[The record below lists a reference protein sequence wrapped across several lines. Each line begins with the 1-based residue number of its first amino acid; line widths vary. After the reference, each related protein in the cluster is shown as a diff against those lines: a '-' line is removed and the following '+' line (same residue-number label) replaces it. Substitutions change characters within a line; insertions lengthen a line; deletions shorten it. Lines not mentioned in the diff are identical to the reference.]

1 MSGKETQQGNY
12 KLPGENT
19 AGESVAVPSSEA
31 AVEEYDTLDNNGI
44 QETADSADSADLA
57 DSAVQA
63 ETAETAD
70 STDSTDSTDSADSAV
85 QAETAETAEI
95 ADTAGYVGTDNVEE
109 SEPMDTDGIMFED
122 VPQEDAEPDSE
133 AAHAGN
139 KRKGIKKIK
148 KPEIPQGRLLV
159 KLMSSIKFKLIGA
172 FIIPIALII
181 ILGVASYTTASK
193 AITKSY
199 TQSSQST
206 ITKTADYYNLM
217 FTNVKATA
225 TDMVNNSMVQEYY
238 SGVYGSDP
246 ITEGN
251 NYATLRAN
259 LTSTAL
265 GNKAISNIYIFG
277 NYGKPLYTATIK
289 DADSAG
295 YIDKIKN
302 SAEGKT
308 IDQKRSTWFSSREVL
323 DAAGGAADYSVS
335 FARQLLGT
343 SKKAIG
349 YMFFDLDVDYVTE
362 PLSDIDMG
370 SKSIIGLI
378 APDGGEIV
386 VSNYM
391 DIQDGQQYFTNQEFF
406 TKLADSEDVSGSSY
420 VKYNGRKQ
428 LFIYSKTDDGFTVCA
443 LIPQSVIVSQA
454 QKIRIVTITIVV
466 IAFLIAMVIGGYL
479 AYSFSLTIKKIMDKL
494 ELAAGGDLT
503 VHIDVKSKDE
513 FGRLAASTNGMIDN
527 VKQLI
532 EKTKTVSERVDTSV
546 STVSDSAKQLLAE
559 TQDITA
565 SIEAIEQGVVQQAE
579 DSEHCLR
586 QMDALSDKI
595 NIVSDNSDKIA
606 KIADVTTGIVASGMA
621 SISELKIN
629 AGSTVEIT
637 HQVIEEIAQLKES
650 SKAIAKIVDAIN
662 EIAEQTNLL
671 SLNASIE
678 AARAGEAGKGFAVVA
693 EEIGKLARATSDATT
708 NITAIILEIQKEIEV
723 VSSQMFSM
731 KDETEKCMGV
741 MGDTR
746 AVFEQINQ
754 EIDDVGAAVQG
765 LEGAVGILNSNKA
778 KVVDRFSD
786 ISSETEELAASS
798 QDILGK
804 VDQQSVEMENIH
816 TAIESLHN
824 VVTKLN
830 EIMDQFTV

>member
-44 QETADSADSADLA
+44 QETADSAEQAETA
-57 DSAVQA
+57 DSAVQE

-70 STDSTDSTDSADSAV
+70 SAVQEETAETAETAETTDSAE
-85 QAETAETAEI
+85 QAETVETAEI

-159 KLMSSIKFKLIGA
+159 KIMSSIKFKLIGA

-443 LIPQSVIVSQA
+443 LIP
-454 QKIRIVTITIVV
+454 
-466 IAFLIAMVIGGYL
+466 MVIGGYL

-678 AARAGEAGKGFAVVA
+678 AARAGEAGRGFAVVA
-693 EEIGKLARATSDATT
+693 SEIRKLAEQSVNSA
-708 NITAIILEIQKEIEV
+708 NEIQKIIGTINDKTNDTVRIAKKAEDV
-723 VSSQMFSM
+723 V
-731 KDETEKCMGV
+731 E
-741 MGDTR
+741 
-746 AVFEQINQ
+746 
-754 EIDDVGAAVQG
+754 VQG
-765 LEGAVGILNSNKA
+765 ESLENAE
-778 KVVDRFSD
+778 KVFAQIQSRF
-786 ISSETEELAASS
+786 EELLSNLNEITGGIDTIAEAKSVTIDSIQSISAVSEETAASS
-798 QDILGK
+798 EEVTETANRQLGA
-804 VDQQSVEMENIH
+804 VEGLN
-816 TAIESLHN
+816 TAAEDLLTNARHLSEAIDLF
-824 VVTKLN
+824 K
-830 EIMDQFTV
+830 I

>member
-44 QETADSADSADLA
+44 QETADSADLA

-63 ETAETAD
+63 ETA
-70 STDSTDSTDSADSAV
+70 DSAE
-85 QAETAETAEI
+85 QAETAEMAEI

-378 APDGGEIV
+378 APDG
-386 VSNYM
+386 
-391 DIQDGQQYFTNQEFF
+391 QQYFTNQEFF

-503 VHIDVKSKDE
+503 VHIDVKSNDE

-678 AARAGEAGKGFAVVA
+678 AARAGEAGRGFAVVA
-693 EEIGKLARATSDATT
+693 SEIRKLAEQSVNSA
-708 NITAIILEIQKEIEV
+708 NEIQKIIGTINDKTNDTVRIAKKAEDV
-723 VSSQMFSM
+723 V
-731 KDETEKCMGV
+731 E
-741 MGDTR
+741 
-746 AVFEQINQ
+746 
-754 EIDDVGAAVQG
+754 VQG
-765 LEGAVGILNSNKA
+765 ESLENAE
-778 KVVDRFSD
+778 KVFAQIQSRF
-786 ISSETEELAASS
+786 EELLSNLNEITGGIDTIAEAKSVTIDSIQSISAVSEETAASS
-798 QDILGK
+798 EEVTETANRQLGA
-804 VDQQSVEMENIH
+804 VEGLN
-816 TAIESLHN
+816 TAAEDLLTNARHLSEAIDLF
-824 VVTKLN
+824 K
-830 EIMDQFTV
+830 I

>member
-1 MSGKETQQGNY
+1 
-12 KLPGENT
+12 
-19 AGESVAVPSSEA
+19 
-31 AVEEYDTLDNNGI
+31 
-44 QETADSADSADLA
+44 
-57 DSAVQA
+57 
-63 ETAETAD
+63 
-70 STDSTDSTDSADSAV
+70 
-85 QAETAETAEI
+85 
-95 ADTAGYVGTDNVEE
+95 
-109 SEPMDTDGIMFED
+109 
-122 VPQEDAEPDSE
+122 
-133 AAHAGN
+133 
-139 KRKGIKKIK
+139 
-148 KPEIPQGRLLV
+148 
-159 KLMSSIKFKLIGA
+159 
-172 FIIPIALII
+172 
-181 ILGVASYTTASK
+181 
-193 AITKSY
+193 
-199 TQSSQST
+199 
-206 ITKTADYYNLM
+206 
-217 FTNVKATA
+217 
-225 TDMVNNSMVQEYY
+225 
-238 SGVYGSDP
+238 
-246 ITEGN
+246 
-251 NYATLRAN
+251 
-259 LTSTAL
+259 
-265 GNKAISNIYIFG
+265 
-277 NYGKPLYTATIK
+277 
-289 DADSAG
+289 
-295 YIDKIKN
+295 
-302 SAEGKT
+302 
-308 IDQKRSTWFSSREVL
+308 
-323 DAAGGAADYSVS
+323 
-335 FARQLLGT
+335 
-343 SKKAIG
+343 
-349 YMFFDLDVDYVTE
+349 MFFDLDVDYVME

-479 AYSFSLTIKKIMDKL
+479 AYSFKKIMDKL

-678 AARAGEAGKGFAVVA
+678 AARAGEAGRGFAVVA
-693 EEIGKLARATSDATT
+693 SEIRKLAEQSVNSA
-708 NITAIILEIQKEIEV
+708 NEIQKIIGTINDKTNDTVRIAKKAEDV
-723 VSSQMFSM
+723 V
-731 KDETEKCMGV
+731 E
-741 MGDTR
+741 
-746 AVFEQINQ
+746 
-754 EIDDVGAAVQG
+754 VQG
-765 LEGAVGILNSNKA
+765 ESLENAE
-778 KVVDRFSD
+778 KVFAQIQSRF
-786 ISSETEELAASS
+786 EELLSNLNEITGGIDTIAEAKSVTIDSIQSISAVSEETAASS
-798 QDILGK
+798 EEVTETANRQLGA
-804 VDQQSVEMENIH
+804 VEGLN
-816 TAIESLHN
+816 TAAEDLLTNARHLSEAIDLF
-824 VVTKLN
+824 K
-830 EIMDQFTV
+830 I

>member
-1 MSGKETQQGNY
+1 MSGKDTQQGNY

-44 QETADSADSADLA
+44 QETADSA
-57 DSAVQA
+57 VQA
-63 ETAETAD
+63 ETAEM
-70 STDSTDSTDSADSAV
+70 
-85 QAETAETAEI
+85 AEI
-95 ADTAGYVGTDNVEE
+95 ADTAGYVETDNVEE

-323 DAAGGAADYSVS
+323 DAADYSVS

-678 AARAGEAGKGFAVVA
+678 AARAGEAGRGFAVVA
-693 EEIGKLARATSDATT
+693 SEIRKLAEQSVNSA
-708 NITAIILEIQKEIEV
+708 NEIQKIIGTINDKTNDTVRIAKKAEDV
-723 VSSQMFSM
+723 V
-731 KDETEKCMGV
+731 E
-741 MGDTR
+741 
-746 AVFEQINQ
+746 
-754 EIDDVGAAVQG
+754 VQG
-765 LEGAVGILNSNKA
+765 ESLENAE
-778 KVVDRFSD
+778 KVFAQIQSRF
-786 ISSETEELAASS
+786 EELLSNLNEITGGIDTIAEAKSVTIDSIQSISAVSEETAASS
-798 QDILGK
+798 EEVTETANRQLGA
-804 VDQQSVEMENIH
+804 VEGLN
-816 TAIESLHN
+816 TAAEDLLTNARHLSEAIDLF
-824 VVTKLN
+824 K
-830 EIMDQFTV
+830 I